1 MSWSNC
7 KVELKLKWTKY
18 CVLSAGG
25 ADNENA
31 NSNNIIFSIKVTK
44 LYAPIVILLEKTIK
58 NFSKFLSKEF
68 ERSVYWSEYKAK
80 TDNESTANQY
90 RHFLELNFA
99 GVKRLF
105 VLVYTNQDAN
115 AKRFNARKYYL
126 PKGIIKSYNINRKN
140 FMSKKLIQISNDM
153 EKL

>member
-44 LYAPIVILLEKTIK
+44 LYAPVGISLEKTIK
-58 NFSKFLSKEF
+58 NFQSFL
-68 ERSVYWSEYKAK
+68 AK
-80 TDNESTANQY
+80 NLKDQ
-90 RHFLELNFA
+90 FI
-99 GVKRLF
+99 GV
-105 VLVYTNQDAN
+105 N
-115 AKRFNARKYYL
+115 
-126 PKGIIKSYNINRKN
+126 IKQ
-140 FMSKKLIQISNDM
+140 KLIMKVQQINIDIFSNQILLESRDC
-153 EKL
+153 LF